1 MKTYRGFLFDADNTL
16 FDYDRA
22 ESEALA
28 DTLGKFLP
36 DVPLAEALSAYHEIN
51 AGYWRRFEQGTITL
65 PELKAARFASLF
77 ERLGTGGDAEAV
89 SLHYLT
95 SLSVRA
101 YFLPGA
107 RDVLHALSRTS
118 ALCLVTNG
126 ISLVQRGRLEKSGV
140 GGLFHA
146 VLISEELGF
155 AKPDPLF
162 FRAAAEALSLPVED
176 LLCVG
181 DNPAAD
187 IEGARSAG
195 MDACWFAPSGGPWP
209 GPGAPPALIVSEL
222 VELLPLAAPLFTKNA
237 I

>member
-36 DVPLAEALSAYHEIN
+36 EVPLPGALAAYHEIN
-51 AGYWRRFEQGTITL
+51 ALYWQRFEQGAITL
-65 PELKAARFASLF
+65 QELKAARFASLF
-77 ERLGTGGDAEAV
+77 ERLGTRGEAEAV

-95 SLSVRA
+95 SLSLRA

-107 RDVLHALSRTS
+107 EDVLHALSRTS

-140 GGLFHA
+140 AGLFRA

-155 AKPDPLF
+155 AKPDPRF
-162 FRAAAEALSLPVED
+162 FQAAVEALSLPADV

-187 IEGARSAG
+187 VQGARSAG
-195 MDACWFAPSGGPWP
+195 IDACWYAPSGRPWP
-209 GPGAPPALIVSEL
+209 GPGEQPTLVIREL
-222 VELLPLAAPLFTKNA
+222 AEVLPLAAPLFTKNA